1 MIELHDQITS
11 LDLVHPWPVPNFLT
25 MFDLTYISPLGAIP
39 VVGSNDS
46 LTLADVD
53 MGLKFD
59 GSWTHP
65 ILAPFGL
72 ATNDASL
79 FYPKLHA
86 WSHIPFEDP
95 LSAWLPGA
103 NSFLYADLSVVNEF
117 TFSNKTG
124 LNELKFSFFPFALV
138 NLKTDGAY
146 IDAISQ
152 VTKIIE
158 DSPLKGK
165 AFAYGDIFTYWQV
178 FLELEPELVKIF
190 CIDIVVI
197 FVINLLF
204 LRSAVAAITSTV
216 ACMAIVVEIYGLAM
230 TFLMFNV
237 FVAATLLMAMGITI
251 EFTAHLAAAFAFG
264 HGAPSER
271 LGHAMAH
278 TFPALIEGSIST
290 LCGILPM
297 AWHAIPF
304 IVDYF
309 FKLLLLVVIVG
320 IVNGLVFMPLILAVL
335 SPLTELMSGKG
346 ADAAA
351 RGASTNTGV
360 IQGAPQTILVASST
374 VAGKDVSV

>member
-1 MIELHDQITS
+1 MH
-11 LDLVHPWPVPNFLT
+11 
-25 MFDLTYISPLGAIP
+25 
-39 VVGSNDS
+39 
-46 LTLADVD
+46 
-53 MGLKFD
+53 
-59 GSWTHP
+59 
-65 ILAPFGL
+65 APFGL

-86 WSHIPFEDP
+86 WAHIPTEDP
-95 LSAWLPGA
+95 LSAWLPGG
-103 NSFLYADLSVVNEF
+103 NSFLYADLSVFNEF

-124 LNELKFSFFPFALV
+124 LNELKFSFFPFAMV

-146 IDAISQ
+146 IDAINQ
-152 VTKIIE
+152 VNKVIE

-190 CIDIVVI
+190 CIDMVVI
-197 FVINLLF
+197 FVINLLL

-216 ACMAIVVEIYGLAM
+216 ACMAIVLEIYGLAM

-251 EFTAHLAAAFAFG
+251 EFTAHLAAAFAFAR
-264 HGAPSER
+264 GAPSER

-290 LCGILPM
+290 LCGLLPM

-309 FKLLLLVVIVG
+309 FKLLLLVVVVG
-320 IVNGLVFMPLILAVL
+320 LVNGLVFMPVILAVL
-335 SPLTELMSGKG
+335 SPLTQLLGGKG
-346 ADAAA
+346 ADGVA
-351 RGASTNTGV
+351 REASTDTAV
-360 IQGAPQTILVASST
+360 TQGAQTILAASST
-374 VAGKDVSV
+374 VAGKDISV